1 MAAAKVKSSERH
13 EPSFPQ
19 AGPARDNDVA
29 PRPRAKK
36 KRKSGGG
43 GKQRSTL
50 GHIVYWSLVLGLW
63 CFIGAIGVVGWVA
76 AHLPPIQSLE
86 VPKRPPSIQIVG
98 LNGRVLATRGE
109 MGGAAVPSRELPPF
123 VPKAFL
129 AIEDRRFY
137 SHHGID
143 PFGVIRAGV
152 ANVLH
157 RGVSQGGSTITQQLA
172 KNLFLTQERTI
183 TRKLQEVILAIWL
196 ERKFSKDEILE
207 LYLNRVYFG
216 SGAYGVEAA
225 AQRYFGKPA
234 KQMTLAE
241 AALLAGLVKS
251 PSRLA
256 PTRNFDGAERR
267 AQIVLAAMA
276 EAGFVTDDN
285 AKVAMATAPKIVKP
299 TAGGS
304 VNYVAD
310 WVMDVLNDLVGHVEE
325 DIVVETTI
333 DPTLQAAAEKAL
345 IDELAAKGAKLD
357 VDQGALV
364 AMTPQGA
371 VRALVGGRNYAES
384 QFNRAVA
391 ARRQPGSAFK
401 PFVYLTALERG
412 LTPDTVRED
421 KPIEVKGW
429 KPENYSHEYFGPVTL
444 TRALALSLNTVSVR
458 LTLEVGPQNV
468 VRTAHRLG
476 IASKLDANASIA
488 LGTSEVSVMELVSAY
503 VPFANG
509 GIAVAPHVVERVRT
523 AGGKLLYRARDPG
536 LGRVID
542 ERNVA
547 MMNMMMQETLTTGTA
562 RKAELPGS
570 PAAGKTGT
578 SQDFR
583 DAWFVGY
590 TGHLVTGVWLGND
603 DSTPTKAT
611 GGGLPVEIWSRFMKV
626 AHQGLP
632 VADLPGLN
640 GRVPDAPQAPATVP
654 PVTPSGLISSLL
666 SPTAAAPLSRED
678 DPRPV
683 APLLQA
689 KPPVASAPAK
699 PLVAAAPPAP
709 AKPPQAIVTA
719 PLAPPAQIRAPSPAP
734 RPPRLAALPPRPAP
748 VAPPPATPPR
758 IRTTQVET
766 PAPAGDIPRPPGSI
780 GAEAPPPPET
790 RPTNTSSLGGFI
802 DNMFGRR

>member
-1 MAAAKVKSSERH
+1 MAAQRKSDERREPAF
-13 EPSFPQ
+13 EPS
-19 AGPARDNDVA
+19 ARDHAGA
-29 PRPRAKK
+29 PRKSRKK
-36 KRKSGGG
+36 KSKSG

-50 GHIVYWSLVLGLW
+50 GRLVYWSLVLGLW
-63 CFIGAIGVVGWVA
+63 AFIGAIGAIGWVA

-109 MGGAAVPSRELPPF
+109 MGGAAVPLRELPPF
-123 VPKAFL
+123 FPKAFL
-129 AIEDRRFY
+129 AIEDRRFF
-137 SHHGID
+137 SHHGLD
-143 PFGVIRAGV
+143 PVGVIRAGV

-172 KNLFLTQERTI
+172 KNLFLTQERTVQ
-183 TRKLQEVILAIWL
+183 RKLQEVILAIWL

-225 AQRYFGKPA
+225 AQRYFGKSA
-234 KQMTLAE
+234 RQVTLPE

-276 EAGFVTDDN
+276 DAGFVTDDA
-285 AKVAMATAPKIVKP
+285 AKVAMMAPPKIVKQ

-304 VNYVAD
+304 LNYVAD
-310 WVMDVLNDLVGHVEE
+310 WVMDVLNDLVGRVEQ
-325 DIVVETTI
+325 DVVVETTI
-333 DPTLQAAAEKAL
+333 DPSLQAAAEKAL
-345 IDELAAKGAKLD
+345 IEEIAAKGAKLD
-357 VDQGALV
+357 VTQGAFV

-391 ARRQPGSAFK
+391 AKRQPGSAFK

-429 KPENYSHEYFGPVTL
+429 RPENYSREYFGPVTL

-458 LTLEVGPQNV
+458 LTLEVGPQSV

-476 IASKLDANASIA
+476 ITSKLDSNASIA
-488 LGTSEVSVMELVSAY
+488 LGTSEVSVTELVSAY

-509 GIAVAPHVVERVRT
+509 GIAVAPHVIERVRT
-523 AGGKLLYRARDPG
+523 AGGKLIYRARNPG
-536 LGRVID
+536 LGRVIE
-542 ERNVA
+542 ERHVA
-547 MMNMMMQETLTTGTA
+547 MMNQMMQETLTTGTA
-562 RKAELPGS
+562 RKADLPGI

-590 TGHLVTGVWLGND
+590 SGHLVAGVWLGND
-603 DSTPTKAT
+603 DNSATKAT
-611 GGGLPVEIWSRFMKV
+611 GGSLPVEIWSRFMKG

-632 VADLPGLN
+632 VADLPGVGNRTLD
-640 GRVPDAPQAPATVP
+640 PAQPPATIP
-654 PVTPSGLISSLL
+654 STTPSS
-666 SPTAAAPLSRED
+666 APMTSMLAPMSAPPLARED
-678 DPRPV
+678 DMRPPAAI
-683 APLLQA
+683 APA
-689 KPPVASAPAK
+689 RPPV
-699 PLVAAAPPAP
+699 VA
-709 AKPPQAIVTA
+709 V
-719 PLAPPAQIRAPSPAP
+719 L
-734 RPPRLAALPPRPAP
+734 
-748 VAPPPATPPR
+748 
-758 IRTTQVET
+758 
-766 PAPAGDIPRPPGSI
+766 PAPAGPTVRAPAPVPRPQVAI
-780 GAEAPPPPET
+780 A
-790 RPTNTSSLGGFI
+790 RPIAKPKPQPATGTASLDAFI
-802 DNMFGRR
+802 LDRVLQQR